1 MSDTDQQNDTLS
13 DALLLI
19 RTMRDLSD
27 RAFELL
33 IQLSEA
39 SAAAAAS
46 MPSPAPEKEPEPA
59 LDVVEQHHDVNDN
72 GELTAADAEVHTEV
86 QDEITTD
93 QMNVDG
99 EPAVVISKDP
109 AAATAE
115 SEFTGIAKALLAHSF
130 QLRKINRLY
139 QVSSKDTKDHIA
151 QKRIEVERL
160 QLELQN
166 MYYRQRYLRKE
177 IELCND
183 FPSSHTL
190 IDFVPVEQFYED
202 NPEFKPGSDSPK
214 QNGGG
219 GLEEPAAGDGDTTMA
234 ETGNERL
241 SQHKLMMARLEDERT
256 RRLKMEEKR
265 KELSKIRSNL
275 VAENKKRKEDL
286 ESLDAQLQ
294 RFIESAT
301 PIQNVFQKY

>member
-1 MSDTDQQNDTLS
+1 MADTGVRNDSLS
-13 DALLLI
+13 DALQLI

-27 RAFELL
+27 RAFGLL
-33 IQLSEA
+33 LQLGEA

-46 MPSPAPEKEPEPA
+46 MPSPEPEKEPERA
-59 LDVVEQHHDVNDN
+59 SDVEQSHEVKDN
-72 GELTAADAEVHTEV
+72 EEPPAVDEEVP
-86 QDEITTD
+86 DGRTTD
-93 QMNVDG
+93 QMDVDD
-99 EPAVVISKDP
+99 ERPAVVIAKDP
-109 AAATAE
+109 AVVTAE
-115 SEFTGIAKALLAHSF
+115 SEFAGVAKALMAHSF

-139 QVSSKDTKDHIA
+139 QVSNKDTKDYIA
-151 QKRIEVERL
+151 EKRIEVDRL

-190 IDFVPVEQFYED
+190 IDFVPLEQFYED
-202 NPEFKPGSDSPK
+202 NPEFKPESDASPK
-214 QNGGG
+214 PPNGDGG
-219 GLEEPAAGDGDTTMA
+219 PEEPAAGNEDTTMA
-234 ETGNERL
+234 EGNDNETL
-241 SQHKLMMARLEDERT
+241 SQHKLMLARLEDERR
-256 RRLKMEEKR
+256 RRLQMEERR

-275 VAENKKRKEDL
+275 VAENTKRKEDL